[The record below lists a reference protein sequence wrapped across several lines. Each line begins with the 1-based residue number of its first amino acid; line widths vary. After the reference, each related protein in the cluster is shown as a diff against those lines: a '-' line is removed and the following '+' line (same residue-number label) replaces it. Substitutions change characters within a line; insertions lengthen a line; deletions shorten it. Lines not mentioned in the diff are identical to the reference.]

1 MPAGLRKVG
10 GRVSPSGTI
19 FMSLIDRIRGLWGG
33 DSADPAARQ
42 PDSDASTPVAVI
54 DLDDGHAAWKAGVQ
68 FIDVRE
74 DDEWAAGHIAG
85 AAHRPV
91 GELSARPTLDS
102 ARDTPVV
109 TYCAA
114 GARAARAGAVL
125 AAAGYT
131 DVSAL
136 ASGYGDWQ
144 ARGYPVE
151 QPGPQDNT

>member
-1 MPAGLRKVG
+1 
-10 GRVSPSGTI
+10 
-19 FMSLIDRIRGLWGG
+19 MSLIDRLRGLLDGAAP
-33 DSADPAARQ
+33 DSTAPQ
-42 PDSDASTPVAVI
+42 PDTDPGSPVAVI
-54 DLDDGHAAWKAGVQ
+54 DLDQSHAAWKAGAQ

-85 AAHRPV
+85 AVHRPV
-91 GELSARPTLDS
+91 GKLSANPSLES
-102 ARDTPVV
+102 AADAPVV

-114 GARAARAGAVL
+114 GARAARAGAAL

-131 DVSAL
+131 NVRAM

-151 QPGPQDNT
+151 QPDSQDDT